1 MIELVLSLRDRP
13 IFVCGHPKSGTT
25 LLRALLDSHPQLLV
39 YPDETFFF
47 RGFLPETGTLS
58 NDEKLSLAQRYLLH
72 FFANQDKE
80 EFTGYAKTCSV
91 MQQIIEKEGYRHD
104 GDWLSSTILAFGQV
118 NKQINNQTLFWV
130 EKTPYNEH
138 FAKMIYKWWPDAR
151 CIHVLR
157 DPRDNYATYHRKH
170 SGLTVEEFSWSWC
183 ASLKAG
189 LENQKRF
196 SPQAYRILR
205 YEDLVQKPEATIQ
218 EITIFLGIQ
227 DNENLR
233 MPTTMGK
240 LWEGNS
246 QFGDKFAGI
255 SAKPLKRWKTTL
267 SPDEVNVIETICGG
281 WMRKFDYAL
290 QGSFS
295 ARAYFRILGWGIRKT
310 TKLPHDISLA
320 VRRRFGVLPR

>member
-1 MIELVLSLRDRP
+1 MQRDLLLRDRP
-13 IFVCGHPKSGTT
+13 VFVCGHPKSGTT
-25 LLRALLDSHPQLLV
+25 LLRSLLDSHPQLLV

-47 RGFLPETGTLS
+47 RGFLPETRTLS

-72 FFANQDKE
+72 FFTNQDGL
-80 EFTGYAKTCSV
+80 EFTGYAETCRTT
-91 MQQIIEKEGYRHD
+91 QQIIEKEGYRHD
-104 GDWLSSTILAFGQV
+104 GDWLSSAILAFGQV
-118 NKQINNQTLFWV
+118 NQQINNRTLYWV
-130 EKTPYNEH
+130 EKTPFNEH
-138 FAKMIYKWWPDAR
+138 YAGMIYKWWPEAR

-170 SGLTVEEFSWSWC
+170 HGLTVEEFSWSWC

-196 SPQAYRILR
+196 SPQAYWILR

-218 EITIFLGIQ
+218 EIIAFLGIQ
-227 DNENLR
+227 DDENLR

-255 SAKPLKRWKTTL
+255 SAKPLDRWKKEL
-267 SPDEVNVIETICGG
+267 SPDEVNMIETVCSGG
-281 WMRKFDYAL
+281 MGKYNYMP
-290 QGSFS
+290 QGGFS
-295 ARAYFRILGWGIRKT
+295 ARTYLRILSWGIRKT
-310 TKLPHDISLA
+310 TKLPHDISLT
-320 VRRRFGVLPR
+320 VRQRFGVLPR